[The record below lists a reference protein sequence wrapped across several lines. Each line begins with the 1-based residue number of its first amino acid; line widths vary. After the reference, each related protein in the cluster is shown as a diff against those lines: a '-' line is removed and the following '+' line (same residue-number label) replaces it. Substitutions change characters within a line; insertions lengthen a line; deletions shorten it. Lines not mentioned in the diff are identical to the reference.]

1 MSDLLSTARRRI
13 ARYLRRDTPLH
24 ASTMS
29 LLACIVLAGGSLL
42 LGLVEK
48 SLIVQTN
55 GLIALIDIGNSLLFI
70 AAVERS
76 TRSPDMAFNY
86 GYGKYESLAILVSA
100 NLLIVVTI
108 FTLIN
113 AVSVIEHP
121 PVDSNTWLLGTWA
134 ALSFV
139 LMRNTARRLERYAKR
154 FHQPML
160 RYDAELWRVDSVVE
174 IGVVAM
180 ILINGLLQYLGWIS
194 TAAVMD
200 SVASIGLVLITLKAP
215 LTHGREAFR
224 QLLDRTLPD
233 RMQYEILAIIADNTN
248 RMCEFKGVHTRQSG
262 RDIFIE
268 IDLVMPYD
276 YSLEHLYDLE
286 QEILKRLRA
295 TFPTAV
301 PRVYVT
307 PCDHSCDLPEGTMCP
322 VKKMVL

>member
-1 MSDLLSTARRRI
+1 MSELLNTARRRI

-100 NLLIVVTI
+100 NLLIVVTV

-134 ALSFV
+134 LLGFPV
-139 LMRNTARRLERYAKR
+139 
-154 FHQPML
+154 
-160 RYDAELWRVDSVVE
+160 DA
-174 IGVVAM
+174 
-180 ILINGLLQYLGWIS
+180 
-194 TAAVMD
+194 
-200 SVASIGLVLITLKAP
+200 
-215 LTHGREAFR
+215 
-224 QLLDRTLPD
+224 
-233 RMQYEILAIIADNTN
+233 
-248 RMCEFKGVHTRQSG
+248 
-262 RDIFIE
+262 
-268 IDLVMPYD
+268 
-276 YSLEHLYDLE
+276 
-286 QEILKRLRA
+286 
-295 TFPTAV
+295 
-301 PRVYVT
+301 
-307 PCDHSCDLPEGTMCP
+307 
-322 VKKMVL
+322 